1 MKTTLAVI
9 FSCVLVSSLALG
21 SQSQSGERSSQWQIL
36 TKANFSS
43 QIRLHPHLLL
53 LITVPWSGEAQ
64 SLMKEL
70 ANVVTEKQEK
80 LGAIKLMLIY
90 RNSEKVLADAL
101 GAMEEITILNYHHSV
116 PYKYQGRLRPQNILS
131 SAYSLMSFFPEELPL
146 KPLKTHEEL
155 KLFLE
160 STDKALLLLE
170 FCGWTPRLLAKG
182 KNNGTE
188 DAFGEQGVPFGL
200 DFKGETNIT
209 LEPRGNENQ
218 KGMQNEKL
226 NCGIENGF
234 NDIPWLGDFSRVNDS
249 DPYLETENITPGV
262 KLSCTIEE
270 FKQFDFFLSKFMTV
284 AGEFFLP
291 LERQRFGLV
300 SNRSLLSSLDI
311 GDSGSWFAMVYFA
324 GCPSCS
330 KILKEGD
337 DLRSVLQTQ
346 NSLVAEMED
355 DGHDTEPTLPSSEP
369 SVVLFVD
376 RSSDSSRIRRKSKA
390 ALNAFRELA
399 LDYQISFQMG
409 GQSDNKPDKPS
420 LQVYHASG
428 SKFGHP
434 KLSVSPT
441 SQEMKVKDKISV
453 MVINKGKRLD
463 SITSDLQGSSLNEIL
478 GYLLQHKKKA
488 KLSSLAKE
496 VGFQLLSDD
505 FDVKIADTSTSQAE
519 PQSSQVSPELS
530 VEGLVENSAD
540 LDKDQSLY
548 TAGISAVNMAEESKP
563 TVVEPSSEHGK
574 ERTTHVV
581 TSTQSPSIEP
591 AQFLASHELA
601 ITEDLKVEEKGF
613 SQLDQLGKQQKYS
626 QGFKGSF
633 FFSDGGYRLLRALTS
648 GSKIPSAVIIDPI
661 LQQHYV
667 FPENTVFSYSSLA
680 TFLDG
685 FCNGSLLPYQHSDSV
700 VLSPREAPRPPF
712 VNLDFHEVD
721 FIPRVTTHTF
731 SELVLGFNKS
741 SSQYGGHAWKKDVL
755 VLFTNNWCGFCLR
768 MELVVREI
776 YQAIKGY
783 MNMLKSG
790 SENGQSIF
798 SSNNSKDATLKLP
811 LIYLMDCTLNEC
823 SLILKSNDQREI
835 YPALVLFPAE
845 TKNALS
851 YEGDMAVT
859 DVIKFI
865 AGHGSNSHHLMG
877 DNGILWTKAEKKIR
891 NQNLFKEASPTIIHE
906 EAPAAK
912 EKQHEVLLKNRNP
925 KRAYK
930 YNRIRSYTS
939 SRSHEAAYHVV
950 VGSILVAT
958 DKLLDAHP
966 FDKSTILIVKADQAT
981 GFHGLIINKHINW
994 ESLNEL
1000 AEGVDHL
1007 KEAPLSFG
1015 GPVVKR
1021 GKPLVA
1027 LTRRVFKDQYPEVL
1041 PGVYFLDQS
1050 ATVSEIEGLKSG
1062 NESVTEYWFFVGFS
1076 NWGWD
1081 QLFDEIAEGAWN
1093 ITDDDMGQ
1101 LDWPLR

>member
-1 MKTTLAVI
+1 M
-9 FSCVLVSSLALG
+9 G
-21 SQSQSGERSSQWQIL
+21 RG
-36 TKANFSS
+36 
-43 QIRLHPHLLL
+43 
-53 LITVPWSGEAQ
+53 SGEAQ

-188 DAFGEQGVPFGL
+188 DAFGEQGVSNSGTKVEVAMVVVLVWLYYTSNVGSIWIRFQ
-200 DFKGETNIT
+200 GETNIT

-270 FKQFDFFLSKFMTV
+270 FKKFDFFLSKFMTV

-330 KILKEGD
+330 KILKEGMT
-337 DLRSVLQTQ
+337 SVVFYRRKIHLLQRI
-346 NSLVAEMED
+346 LYAHILLDMED

-441 SQEMKVKDKISV
+441 SQEMKAKNKISV

-505 FDVKIADTSTSQAE
+505 FDVKIDDTSTSQAE

-680 TFLDG
+680 IFLDG

-798 SSNNSKDATLKLP
+798 SSSK
-811 LIYLMDCTLNEC
+811 
-823 SLILKSNDQREI
+823 
-835 YPALVLFPAE
+835 
-845 TKNALS
+845 
-851 YEGDMAVT
+851 
-859 DVIKFI
+859 
-865 AGHGSNSHHLMG
+865 
-877 DNGILWTKAEKKIR
+877 
-891 NQNLFKEASPTIIHE
+891 
-906 EAPAAK
+906 
-912 EKQHEVLLKNRNP
+912 
-925 KRAYK
+925 
-930 YNRIRSYTS
+930 
-939 SRSHEAAYHVV
+939 
-950 VGSILVAT
+950 
-958 DKLLDAHP
+958 
-966 FDKSTILIVKADQAT
+966 
-981 GFHGLIINKHINW
+981 
-994 ESLNEL
+994 
-1000 AEGVDHL
+1000 
-1007 KEAPLSFG
+1007 
-1015 GPVVKR
+1015 
-1021 GKPLVA
+1021 
-1027 LTRRVFKDQYPEVL
+1027 
-1041 PGVYFLDQS
+1041 YF
-1050 ATVSEIEGLKSG
+1050 
-1062 NESVTEYWFFVGFS
+1062 FFC
-1076 NWGWD
+1076 
-1081 QLFDEIAEGAWN
+1081 Q
-1093 ITDDDMGQ
+1093 
-1101 LDWPLR
+1101 

>member
-1 MKTTLAVI
+1 
-9 FSCVLVSSLALG
+9 
-21 SQSQSGERSSQWQIL
+21 
-36 TKANFSS
+36 
-43 QIRLHPHLLL
+43 
-53 LITVPWSGEAQ
+53 
-64 SLMKEL
+64 
-70 ANVVTEKQEK
+70 
-80 LGAIKLMLIY
+80 
-90 RNSEKVLADAL
+90 
-101 GAMEEITILNYHHSV
+101 
-116 PYKYQGRLRPQNILS
+116 
-131 SAYSLMSFFPEELPL
+131 
-146 KPLKTHEEL
+146 
-155 KLFLE
+155 
-160 STDKALLLLE
+160 
-170 FCGWTPRLLAKG
+170 
-182 KNNGTE
+182 
-188 DAFGEQGVPFGL
+188 
-200 DFKGETNIT
+200 
-209 LEPRGNENQ
+209 
-218 KGMQNEKL
+218 
-226 NCGIENGF
+226 
-234 NDIPWLGDFSRVNDS
+234 
-249 DPYLETENITPGV
+249 
-262 KLSCTIEE
+262 
-270 FKQFDFFLSKFMTV
+270 
-284 AGEFFLP
+284 
-291 LERQRFGLV
+291 
-300 SNRSLLSSLDI
+300 
-311 GDSGSWFAMVYFA
+311 
-324 GCPSCS
+324 
-330 KILKEGD
+330 
-337 DLRSVLQTQ
+337 
-346 NSLVAEMED
+346 MED

-441 SQEMKVKDKISV
+441 SQEMKAKNKISV

-505 FDVKIADTSTSQAE
+505 FDVKIDDTSTSQAE

-680 TFLDG
+680 IFLDG

-798 SSNNSKDATLKLP
+798 SSSK
-811 LIYLMDCTLNEC
+811 
-823 SLILKSNDQREI
+823 
-835 YPALVLFPAE
+835 
-845 TKNALS
+845 
-851 YEGDMAVT
+851 
-859 DVIKFI
+859 
-865 AGHGSNSHHLMG
+865 
-877 DNGILWTKAEKKIR
+877 
-891 NQNLFKEASPTIIHE
+891 
-906 EAPAAK
+906 
-912 EKQHEVLLKNRNP
+912 
-925 KRAYK
+925 
-930 YNRIRSYTS
+930 
-939 SRSHEAAYHVV
+939 
-950 VGSILVAT
+950 
-958 DKLLDAHP
+958 
-966 FDKSTILIVKADQAT
+966 
-981 GFHGLIINKHINW
+981 
-994 ESLNEL
+994 
-1000 AEGVDHL
+1000 
-1007 KEAPLSFG
+1007 
-1015 GPVVKR
+1015 
-1021 GKPLVA
+1021 
-1027 LTRRVFKDQYPEVL
+1027 
-1041 PGVYFLDQS
+1041 YF
-1050 ATVSEIEGLKSG
+1050 
-1062 NESVTEYWFFVGFS
+1062 FFC
-1076 NWGWD
+1076 
-1081 QLFDEIAEGAWN
+1081 Q
-1093 ITDDDMGQ
+1093 
-1101 LDWPLR
+1101 